1 MVKITSSS
9 NSKIVVMDGS
19 MGNYMSHN
27 GLPNDDLFK
36 KCWSARALID
46 NNYHQL
52 IIDAHKAYIE
62 AGAEIIETNSYG
74 VQPTY
79 YKRVYGKDYK
89 EKMLQDSKLAAR
101 LAVQARNES
110 GRKGVRIVASIP
122 PLTESFRS
130 DLFFELLK
138 TEGKEYIIETF
149 RSLSKASLAGGADA
163 LIIEN
168 MVCFKLIFII
178 SMLFR
183 IINLFKFKRNH

>member
-1 MVKITSSS
+1 MVNVTSSH
-9 NSKIVVMDGS
+9 KVVLVDGS
-19 MGNYMSHN
+19 IGNYMSLN
-27 GLPNDDLFK
+27 WLPNDDLYK
-36 KCWSARALID
+36 KCWAASALI
-46 NNYHQL
+46 NTNYHRL
-52 IIDAHKAYIE
+52 IVDVHKMYIE
-62 AGAEIIETNSYG
+62 AGTNIIETNSYG

-183 IINLFKFKRNH
+183 IINLFKYKRYH